1 MPPVTS
7 AQKWRPVLAWGLLV
21 LSLDLLTKVL
31 ACRLLNPLD
40 PLEVIDGFFSLILA
54 FNTGAAFSLLA
65 DDGLG
70 QEVKMTILATLSL
83 LPFSFFSFTKANP
96 RNRPLLTA
104 LGLIWGGALGNIYDR
119 LYRGAVTDFLDF
131 QIQGHHWPAF
141 NIADMA
147 ICLGAG
153 LMTLCILKEKPPK

>member
-1 MPPVTS
+1 MPTMPS
-7 AQKWRPVLAWGLLV
+7 PQKWRPVLAWGLVV
-21 LSLDLLTKVL
+21 LALDLLTKVL
-31 ACRLLNPLD
+31 ARRLLSPLE

-65 DDGLG
+65 GDGLG
-70 QEVKMTILATLSL
+70 QGVKMALLATLSL
-83 LPFSFFSFTKANP
+83 LPFGFFFFAKADP

-119 LYRGAVTDFLDF
+119 LCRGAVTDFLDF
-131 QIQGHHWPAF
+131 QIRGHHWPAF